1 MNINYSPSMIKAA
14 AELKGINMQTLA
26 VLLNTTEAALNQ
38 WTDASMLALEGPE
51 PQEGKLEVS
60 RLEKLYFLLGLALSD
75 EQADG
80 VRHLILP
87 DTPIF
92 YFDLSE
98 PYSEFGE
105 GDCKRLNALL
115 KACQKVEFTYVE
127 PRKKKMFGL
136 KADANF
142 IARFHFESEA
152 VCYAIIKIQGS
163 LFSGYG
169 LNPEELPKS
178 AWAPVGETVSLSPFL
193 HEAAFMSKSLSAT
206 DIEEILAEKVE
217 QEAPAAAITPSAVQA
232 SVSEKAPEEELDE
245 QTLKLAKLLAAMVK
259 SGQLDINTLTVKEAK
274 NDQEPALSQIGFN
287 RPIQNQAV
295 Q

>member
-14 AELKGINMQTLA
+14 AELKGISLQTLA
-26 VLLNTTEAALNQ
+26 VLLNTSEATLNQ
-38 WTDASMLALEGPE
+38 WTDASLLALEGPE
-51 PQEGKLEVS
+51 PQEGKLEVA
-60 RLEKLYFLLGLALSD
+60 RLEKLYSLLGLALSD
-75 EQADG
+75 EQGDG
-80 VRHLILP
+80 VRHLVLP
-87 DTPIF
+87 NTPVF
-92 YFDLSE
+92 YLDLSE

-152 VCYAIIKIQGS
+152 VCYAVIKIQGS

-178 AWAPVGETVSLSPFL
+178 AWAPVGETVALSPFL
-193 HEAAFMSKSLSAT
+193 HEAAFLSKSLTVS
-206 DIEEILAEKVE
+206 DIEEILAEKVVPE
-217 QEAPAAAITPSAVQA
+217 TIAPAEESARPVTEQPK
-232 SVSEKAPEEELDE
+232 EPENELDE

-259 SGQLDINTLTVKEAK
+259 SGQLDINTLTVKDTPNPQTDNLA
-274 NDQEPALSQIGFN
+274 QIGFS
-287 RPIQNQAV
+287 QKASNQAM